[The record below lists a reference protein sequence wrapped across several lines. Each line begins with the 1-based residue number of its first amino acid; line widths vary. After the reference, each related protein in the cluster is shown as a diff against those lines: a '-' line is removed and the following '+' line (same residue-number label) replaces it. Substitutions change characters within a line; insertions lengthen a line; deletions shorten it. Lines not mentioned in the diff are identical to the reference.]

1 MDRRT
6 ADRQLDAP
14 WAPSPRRD
22 SLPADD
28 DAREQWFRDLAHQAT
43 VFGLPIVWQHALLQR
58 EAAER
63 PMSTFSHERDL
74 ARPGFAAFRVPNVDT
89 LYSSAWIDLTAG
101 PVDVCLP
108 DFGDRYFTVQL
119 LDAASNVQN
128 ISRRTV
134 GSARRV
140 RLLAPGTPATPVED
154 GTVALT
160 VGSPVT
166 WALMRIQVG
175 HDDVDEVRALQD
187 AVALVPVDGP
197 SSLAVEPAGGD
208 VEDDAEAFFGTFDA
222 ALRLQGHR
230 AEETALLARFRP
242 LGVLDGTGDRHT
254 SDDDAARRGVERGYR
269 EALSLLDASRPLL
282 GTRDDSGWTRVADKG
297 RHGYNYL
304 SRAIMNFVGLAANVV
319 DENTSFNTY
328 VDEHGVRLDGR
339 DGSVHHLVLD
349 PLPQTDA
356 FWSVTLYEASTGH
369 LWDAPDARYSVGSR
383 SGGRD
388 ATTDGHITISHAP
401 PATNTDSWLPAPQGE
416 FFLVLRV
423 YSPGPDVVSGAWV
436 PGPVRRVPVPR

>member
-6 ADRQLDAP
+6 AGRQPDAP
-14 WAPSPRRD
+14 WEPSPRRD
-22 SLPADD
+22 SVPADD

-89 LYSSAWIDLTAG
+89 LYSSAWIDLTSG

-119 LDAASNVQN
+119 LDAASNTQN
-128 ISRRTV
+128 ISRRTI
-134 GSARRV
+134 GAARRI
-140 RLLAPGTPATPVED
+140 RLVSPESPGSPDVPDED
-154 GTVALT
+154 GVVTMP

-175 HDDVDEVRALQD
+175 THDLAEVRALQD
-187 AVALVPVDGP
+187 AVALVPLGGP
-197 SSLAVEPAGGD
+197 SVLTVEPAAGD
-208 VEDDAEAFFGTFDA
+208 VEDDADAFLTTLDS

-230 AEETALLARFRP
+230 LEETALVMRLRQLAAI
-242 LGVLDGTGDRHT
+242 
-254 SDDDAARRGVERGYR
+254 DDEPARRGVERGYR
-269 EALSLLDASRPLL
+269 EALALLDASRPLL
-282 GTRDDSGWTRVADKG
+282 GTRTGSGWTRVADKG

-304 SRAIMNFVGLAANVV
+304 NRAVMNFVGLAANVV

-339 DGSVHHLVLD
+339 AGASYRLVLD
-349 PLPQTDA
+349 PPPTTDA

-369 LWDAPDARYSVGSR
+369 LWDAPEGRYSVGSL

-388 ATTDGHITISHAP
+388 TSAGDSITISHER
-401 PATNTDSWLPAPQGE
+401 PAGGTWLPAPAGE

-423 YSPGPDVVSGAWV
+423 YSPGPDVVSGDWIPA
-436 PGPVRRVPVPR
+436 PVRPVRPAGSTR

>member
-1 MDRRT
+1 MSGRT
-6 ADRQLDAP
+6 ADTQPDAP
-14 WAPSPRRD
+14 WVPSPRRD
-22 SLPADD
+22 SVPADD
-28 DAREQWFRDLAHQAT
+28 VAREAWFRDLAHQAT
-43 VFGLPIVWQHALLQR
+43 VFGLPLVWQHALLER

-63 PMSTFSHERDL
+63 PMTTFAHERDL

-89 LYSSAWIDLTAG
+89 LYSSAWIDLTSG

-119 LDAASNVQN
+119 LDAASNTQN
-128 ISRRTV
+128 ISRRTI
-134 GSARRV
+134 GAARRI
-140 RLLAPGTPATPVED
+140 RLVAPGSPKDAQVSGED
-154 GTVALT
+154 GVVVLP

-187 AVALVPVDGP
+187 AVTLVPLAGP
-197 SSLAVEPAGGD
+197 SVLAVGTTPGD
-208 VEDDAEAFFGTFDA
+208 VEDDADAFFATLDA

-230 AEETALLARFRP
+230 IEETALVERFGQ
-242 LGVLDGTGDRHT
+242 LTDL
-254 SDDDAARRGVERGYR
+254 DDDASRRGVERGYR
-269 EALSLLDASRPLL
+269 EALALLDASRPLL
-282 GTRDDSGWTRVADKG
+282 GTRTDSGWTRVADKG

-304 SRAIMNFVGLAANVV
+304 NRAVMNFVGLAANVV

-328 VDEHGVRLDGR
+328 VDEHGARLDGR
-339 DGSVHHLVLD
+339 DDTVYRLDLD
-349 PLPQTDA
+349 PPPSTDA

-369 LWDAPDARYSVGSR
+369 LWDAPDGRYSVGSL

-388 ATTDGHITISHAP
+388 AAADGRITISHAR
-401 PATNTDSWLPAPQGE
+401 PAEGTWLPGPPGE

-423 YSPGPDVVSGAWV
+423 YSPGVDVVSGDWV
-436 PGPVRRVPVPR
+436 PAPVRRVTATS

>member
-1 MDRRT
+1 MDRRRT
-6 ADRQLDAP
+6 DARPDAP
-14 WAPSPRRD
+14 WVPSPRPD
-22 SLPADD
+22 SVPADD
-28 DAREQWFRDLAHQAT
+28 AAREDWFRDLAHQAT

-63 PMSTFSHERDL
+63 PMTTFAHERDL

-89 LYSSAWIDLTAG
+89 LYSSAWIDLTSG

-119 LDAASNVQN
+119 LDAASNTQN
-128 ISRRTV
+128 ISRRTI
-134 GSARRV
+134 GGARRI
-140 RLLAPGTPATPVED
+140 RLVAPGDAEVAGED
-154 GTVALT
+154 GVTVLP

-175 HDDVDEVRALQD
+175 SDDLEEVRALQD
-187 AVALVPVDGP
+187 AVSLVPLAGP
-197 SSLAVEPAGGD
+197 SAVTVEPSFGD
-208 VEDDAEAFFGTFDA
+208 VEDDADAFFATLDS

-230 AEETALLARFRP
+230 VEETAVVMRFRQ
-242 LGVLDGTGDRHT
+242 LA
-254 SDDDAARRGVERGYR
+254 DAHDESARRGVERGYR
-269 EALSLLDASRPLL
+269 EALALLDASRPLL
-282 GTRDDSGWTRVADKG
+282 GIRTESGWTRVADKG

-304 SRAIMNFVGLAANVV
+304 NRAIMNFVGLAANVV

-339 DGSVHHLVLD
+339 GDAAYRLHLD
-349 PLPQTDA
+349 PPPATEA
-356 FWSVTLYEASTGH
+356 FWSVTLYEAATGH
-369 LWDAPDARYSVGSR
+369 LWDAPDARYSVGSF

-388 ATTDGHITISHAP
+388 AATDGCITIGHAP
-401 PATNTDSWLPAPQGE
+401 ATDGSWLPAPPSE

-423 YSPGPDVVSGAWV
+423 YSPGADVVSGNWV
-436 PGPVRRVPVPR
+436 PAPVRRVEQAR